1 MKELLERFH
10 GSGKHISLYHE
21 ADTPDTFSFGTV
33 LCMDDDF
40 VLMQLLSL
48 DGGYDGIALFSL
60 DEIIRIEVDTQYA
73 EKMNTLMESA
83 RKDSI
88 GWQPVVD
95 AACMLE
101 SVLLSIKH
109 MECLTTIDL
118 VSCADSIL
126 GTIDELGD
134 GWLSVCQVDDYGHP
148 DGRCYFRTSDITA
161 LYCNSAAEQR
171 IQQLIDAA
179 KEISKVD

>member
-10 GSGKHISLYHE
+10 RSGKHISLYHE

-33 LCMDDDF
+33 LCLDDDF
-40 VLMQLLSL
+40 VLMQLLSP

-83 RKDSI
+83 QMNSL

-95 AACMLE
+95 AVAVVALAFGAVAEFEIGVVYVRPAADGAFVAVGAFGLLTAALAAAGRRSEGTRCAAAVIA
-101 SVLLSIKH
+101 SVREKIRY
-109 MECLTTIDL
+109 
-118 VSCADSIL
+118 V
-126 GTIDELGD
+126 
-134 GWLSVCQVDDYGHP
+134 P
-148 DGRCYFRTSDITA
+148 
-161 LYCNSAAEQR
+161 AEGQH
-171 IQQLIDAA
+171 IVQ
-179 KEISKVD
+179 